1 MKLFKSV
8 GLLSLGVI
16 ALTMGGVATSS
27 AVTFEETTGWEITG
41 TNSAGQR
48 IIVSTGT
55 QVGQLNAVTSPA
67 TTSATTGNYVTLF
80 GNTLASSNSGATI
93 EFDGPNN
100 VFLNNG
106 TVQGPLEDIPSSQFA
121 NTSVGFQ
128 SNGSINVEQVINNG
142 NIFGGNGS
150 AEIFEVNT
158 IADTGVAFLAGNGIY
173 NTSIN
178 NSDGIYGGSNFIE
191 DGSFPIVALGNGI
204 VLYDGGEIGDI
215 NGAYVRN
222 SGVIAGGTNVGDANV
237 VGTGLAMLSRGN
249 VFNFDIVNTSTGL
262 IQGGNNS
269 QAGFVIGSGVV
280 VVAGFENSAS
290 INSGTVQNAGTILGG
305 NSAFHSGFTQ
315 GNLSVA
321 GSGVVFW
328 GANGVYNVT
337 VNNSGL
343 IAGGQGQDEEVGED
357 QTADQNFGS
366 VASTGL
372 AIFDASRE
380 GTNINGISITNSG
393 TISGGNNAAYAYV
406 VGSGVGIAGVGNVFN
421 VAVTNTSTGA
431 MIGGNNNEGSN
442 EFGGP
447 AVAGT
452 GLGIAAGINSG
463 NFNINGFAIG
473 NAGTITGGNGN
484 SGAYV
489 VGSGIGIWSSNGIYN
504 GVVANSGLVAGG
516 NGNTNG
522 QLQGVGIG
530 LLDNGLPASINSV
543 SVLNSGIV
551 TGGNS
556 NGDRG
561 RANVAGVGI
570 AVVGEGIVNY
580 VYINNSGIVT
590 GGNGNFDANYMGDGI
605 VVSSNF
611 EATRDVLI
619 DNSGAVFGGSSTSGG
634 GDAIQ
639 VGTLRGEGNPGGNF
653 LINNYGIVIGG
664 NGLNGSTAGEGIRT
678 IGSNVTVNNYGLVAA
693 GGGAVQGGLPSG
705 FPAVA
710 ISVSGSN
717 NTINLNG
724 HSAVLGT
731 LQGANGT
738 NNVLNLNFTGLS
750 PQDIANIKSQLANQG
765 WPGTNDFTGTFTVRG
780 VTYYV
785 DPLLINLNLSSY
797 GGQGL
802 TWNQIQVG
810 NNLDSLTVNPTGGL
824 LALVNAIDAS
834 GNVPMALEQLS
845 PQPYQ
850 IYGDIAEATANF
862 MTLSIDE
869 RLNNLR
875 DGSESIDTTG
885 IGGTTDHTTTAG
897 YDKDGKTVVVPEAKS
912 LQKQWG
918 FFAQGSGLFSSIDAH
933 GGDLSNQG
941 FTTSGLILGMDGK
954 VNDHLVLG
962 TLFNFD
968 YTVAD
973 LDSGGSKANVQT
985 LGGGLYAG
993 YHNEGWYGNG
1003 LAAWGSNDY
1012 NSNRN
1017 IIFPGFTNSA
1027 LAETHGNQES
1037 VNIDGGYDFHML
1049 DNKLTFG
1056 PIAGLQYVHLDV
1068 NGFNEGGAGA
1078 ADLAVG
1084 DQNVDSLRSRFG
1096 FRADYHTQIA
1106 KEVAFATEIRAAWQ
1120 HEFLD
1125 DRRIISADFIGSG
1138 LVPFGVQTTEPQRD
1152 AALVGVGA
1160 NFTVRDTMTLFFDY
1174 DVQAG
1179 QQSYLEQSVKGGIKL
1194 SF

>member
-1 MKLFKSV
+1 
-8 GLLSLGVI
+8 
-16 ALTMGGVATSS
+16 
-27 AVTFEETTGWEITG
+27 
-41 TNSAGQR
+41 
-48 IIVSTGT
+48 
-55 QVGQLNAVTSPA
+55 
-67 TTSATTGNYVTLF
+67 
-80 GNTLASSNSGATI
+80 
-93 EFDGPNN
+93 
-100 VFLNNG
+100 
-106 TVQGPLEDIPSSQFA
+106 
-121 NTSVGFQ
+121 
-128 SNGSINVEQVINNG
+128 
-142 NIFGGNGS
+142 
-150 AEIFEVNT
+150 
-158 IADTGVAFLAGNGIY
+158 
-173 NTSIN
+173 
-178 NSDGIYGGSNFIE
+178 
-191 DGSFPIVALGNGI
+191 
-204 VLYDGGEIGDI
+204 
-215 NGAYVRN
+215 
-222 SGVIAGGTNVGDANV
+222 
-237 VGTGLAMLSRGN
+237 
-249 VFNFDIVNTSTGL
+249 
-262 IQGGNNS
+262 
-269 QAGFVIGSGVV
+269 
-280 VVAGFENSAS
+280 
-290 INSGTVQNAGTILGG
+290 
-305 NSAFHSGFTQ
+305 
-315 GNLSVA
+315 
-321 GSGVVFW
+321 
-328 GANGVYNVT
+328 
-337 VNNSGL
+337 
-343 IAGGQGQDEEVGED
+343 
-357 QTADQNFGS
+357 
-366 VASTGL
+366 
-372 AIFDASRE
+372 
-380 GTNINGISITNSG
+380 
-393 TISGGNNAAYAYV
+393 
-406 VGSGVGIAGVGNVFN
+406 
-421 VAVTNTSTGA
+421 
-431 MIGGNNNEGSN
+431 
-442 EFGGP
+442 
-447 AVAGT
+447 
-452 GLGIAAGINSG
+452 
-463 NFNINGFAIG
+463 
-473 NAGTITGGNGN
+473 
-484 SGAYV
+484 
-489 VGSGIGIWSSNGIYN
+489 
-504 GVVANSGLVAGG
+504 
-516 NGNTNG
+516 
-522 QLQGVGIG
+522 
-530 LLDNGLPASINSV
+530 
-543 SVLNSGIV
+543 
-551 TGGNS
+551 
-556 NGDRG
+556 
-561 RANVAGVGI
+561 
-570 AVVGEGIVNY
+570 
-580 VYINNSGIVT
+580 
-590 GGNGNFDANYMGDGI
+590 
-605 VVSSNF
+605 
-611 EATRDVLI
+611 
-619 DNSGAVFGGSSTSGG
+619 
-634 GDAIQ
+634 
-639 VGTLRGEGNPGGNF
+639 
-653 LINNYGIVIGG
+653 
-664 NGLNGSTAGEGIRT
+664 
-678 IGSNVTVNNYGLVAA
+678 
-693 GGGAVQGGLPSG
+693 
-705 FPAVA
+705 
-710 ISVSGSN
+710 VSGSN